1 MAETTIGKKW
11 FYRLLF
17 VLISTV
23 ILFFHLIPLQTTPGS
38 WAMPNLIIC
47 FCYAWVLRRDDYLP
61 IVLIALIM
69 LLADFLFLRPPGLM
83 AALFVLGA
91 EFLRSRRLI
100 LRELPFLLEWV
111 MVAGVLSAVLLV
123 NRFVLI
129 AVLQPRPSLWLSLT
143 EFATTFLAYPVVVLI
158 SRYLLGVRK
167 LAVGEVDALGHRL

>member
-61 IVLIALIM
+61 IVLIALI
-69 LLADFLFLRPPGLM
+69 LVVSFGAIGG
-83 AALFVLGA
+83 AA
-91 EFLRSRRLI
+91 
-100 LRELPFLLEWV
+100 
-111 MVAGVLSAVLLV
+111 
-123 NRFVLI
+123 
-129 AVLQPRPSLWLSLT
+129 
-143 EFATTFLAYPVVVLI
+143 
-158 SRYLLGVRK
+158 
-167 LAVGEVDALGHRL
+167 